1 MKVEELNSN
10 PAVSH
15 LAAVRADRPDT
26 GGAQAETAAKQQA
39 ATDKV
44 ELSSYMPVVA
54 RSKQRREDIRTDR
67 VEELRTQIASGTY
80 QVSSQDLAEKMLS
93 KLVIK

>member
-15 LAAVRADRPDT
+15 LAVVRNDKPDA
-26 GGAQAETAAKQQA
+26 GEAHAETAKQQA
-39 ATDKV
+39 GTDKV

-54 RSKQRREDIRTDR
+54 TSKQRREDIRVDR
-67 VEELRTQIASGTY
+67 VEELRSQISKGTY
-80 QVSSQDLAEKMLS
+80 EVSSKDLAEKMLS
-93 KLVIK
+93 KIVMK